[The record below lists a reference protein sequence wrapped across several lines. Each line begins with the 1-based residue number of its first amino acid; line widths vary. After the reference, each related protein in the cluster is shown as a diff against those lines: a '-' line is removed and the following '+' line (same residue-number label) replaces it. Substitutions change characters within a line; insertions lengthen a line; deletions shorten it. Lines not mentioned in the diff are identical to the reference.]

1 MLDMFGVNC
10 AICFTGVIFDG
21 ERTEQETDEGRE
33 VCNTAIGKIL
43 ERLDVS

>member
-10 AICFTGVIFDG
+10 AICFTGVIFNG
-21 ERTEQETDEGRE
+21 ERTEQETDERRE
-33 VCNTAIGKIL
+33 VRDTAIGKIL